1 MTVAAVDRLVHRS
14 TILELHAESYQR
26 LRGAARSLV
35 ETAAQVAPAKPSEPD
50 PYLEGRSE

>member
-1 MTVAAVDRLVHRS
+1 MPQVAASPWFDTHRR
-14 TILELHAESYQR
+14 YQR